1 MIFFKSFDYLLSS
14 GVRRTTYK
22 MNPTSVLTEI
32 EETDFV
38 VDVVVD
44 SASKEIGN
52 VESSSAV
59 KDQIEHVLSRIATET
74 MKDSTM
80 EMPMKKATAIDLPI
94 GPVYETDDTT
104 KAAATATVDGN
115 SADAEDEQCEEESLS
130 DDASDSSK

>member
-1 MIFFKSFDYLLSS
+1 MK
-14 GVRRTTYK
+14 
-22 MNPTSVLTEI
+22 PTSVLTEV

-38 VDVVVD
+38 VDVLVD
-44 SASKEIGN
+44 FAGKEIGN

-59 KDQIEHVLSRIATET
+59 KDQIEHVLNGIATET

-80 EMPMKKATAIDLPI
+80 EMPMKKATAIDLTI
-94 GPVYETDDTT
+94 GPVDETDDTT

-115 SADAEDEQCEEESLS
+115 SADAEEEQCEEESLS